1 MAQHDGSDSE
11 GGTPIGQIPLR
22 KVSRAELE
30 AQRRAAAE
38 AARSNPMNRLV
49 PYLDL
54 FGRLS
59 DSELSRLAGVPGE
72 TVAQLR
78 KQVVA
83 VNQALARYADL
94 LPRLSD
100 GELVRLTG
108 ASAKTIRFWRLCQ
121 PRATAAGVPGPVAE
135 SSSSP
140 MSTEAGAP
148 AARASESDSYP
159 MASRAG
165 GQTGPRRPVE
175 SGRSSDSGVRA
186 VPTPVPRAPTP
197 GPGADT
203 QLGLTGA
210 PFPGYDYDPNE
221 PVEEEDDDG
230 IVIGLNLSDV

>member
-1 MAQHDGSDSE
+1 MAHTDGSDSE

-30 AQRRAAAE
+30 AKKRAAAE
-38 AARSNPMNRLV
+38 AARTNPMNRLV

-59 DSELSRLAGVPGE
+59 DAELSRLAGVPGD
-72 TVAQLR
+72 VVGQLR

-121 PRATAAGVPGPVAE
+121 PRTTAAGVPGPVAE

-140 MSTEAGAP
+140 MSAETGAP

-159 MASRAG
+159 VASRSG
-165 GQTGPRRPVE
+165 GQRRPVE
-175 SGRSSDSGVRA
+175 SGRTSDSGVRP
-186 VPTPVPRAPTP
+186 VPTPVPRTPTP
-197 GPGADT
+197 VPGTDT

-221 PVEEEDDDG
+221 PVEEEEDDG